1 MRFDSL
7 YMQSVIWVL
16 WKYSKGFKC
25 GIGSSAQP
33 RCLSWRRGR
42 TLSCASMSSY
52 PLWSS
57 NLYDFPATICQRLE
71 GHSCSLSLCWFVCK
85 GGIRQFVSQD
95 QMRSWGWN
103 MLALSILWSPR
114 VCQCDLGSGLQHL
127 GLCYRYPLLWETSQ
141 MGLKASLATISLLLG
156 LPWWLSWW
164 RICLQCRRSGF
175 NPWVGKVPWRRE
187 QLPTLVF
194 WPGEFHGLF
203 HGVTKSRTWLSSFHF
218 TSLLL
223 VTSEAE
229 TCVMGFLNTMTSG
242 AVLDQHLLSYK

>member
-1 MRFDSL
+1 
-7 YMQSVIWVL
+7 MQSVIWVL

-141 MGLKASLATISLLLG
+141 MGPKASLATISLLLG